1 MTNGGGKGREFETP
15 AGIVENERKK
25 FSAAAPAE
33 GVIGEMRPPTAAVE
47 DEAKGLPTN
56 MPDAP

>member
-1 MTNGGGKGREFETP
+1 VPNVGGKGREFETP

-33 GVIGEMRPPTAAVE
+33 GVKLPTAAVE
-47 DEAKGLPTN
+47 DETKGLPTN